1 MVCLCFEPVGT
12 FAVISLMIGG
22 VAVREAPEPTES
34 SLFQAPANASNIST
48 VFNEDLNAKRVQVA
62 AVLTTL
68 VGIIQVSLETTIS
81 FSYLMH
87 LVFAV
92 CM

>member
-1 MVCLCFEPVGT
+1 MVCLCFATIGT

-34 SLFQAPANASNIST
+34 LLFQGLANASNISM
-48 VFNEDLNAKRVQVA
+48 VFNEDIIAKRVQVA

-68 VGIIQVSLETTIS
+68 VGIIQVSLKKPS
-81 FSYLMH
+81 VS
-87 LVFAV
+87 AG
-92 CM
+92 